1 MKATN
6 QNHQDIRKYYEGTFI
21 LVPEATEKVLYVEK
35 VDINYIYVRTCEG
48 EQGGIELTEKGYTIK
63 DVLPHKQFYQPS
75 PGTAMHIQRKPARMW
90 KKGVHVE
97 NTTMCVVQENG
108 GFSNAA
114 LTHFALE
121 TFHQTK
127 GKFDSFSD
135 LPQEFKSVAIS
146 PRMCLLKNG
155 NILLDSFCVGMFNP
169 KKKIAIIMK
178 EVMNCLPQN
187 LWEIKPV

>member
-1 MKATN
+1 
-6 QNHQDIRKYYEGTFI
+6 
-21 LVPEATEKVLYVEK
+21 